1 MEKNCADLDIT
12 NKCEYIYKRFLD
24 VKKIKSKRLNH
35 KDKKN
40 KI

>member
-1 MEKNCADLDIT
+1 MERNCLNLDIT

-24 VKKIKSKRLNH
+24 VKKIKKDR